1 MKNLLIMYMMAGLM
15 GCQSAA
21 QEKTSQEE
29 AVTVTPVAAADQ
41 QTPSKIE
48 VVELI
53 QVSGYT
59 YIRGQVNNKETWL
72 AAPTISAKKGD
83 ILYYS
88 KGMEMVNFRSKE
100 LNRTFPSI
108 LFVDRLVSDLRLLQ
122 QATAAAPAPDAN
134 PHPDIPA
141 TGKVPESKKPEKESI
156 KIQLPAGA
164 ISLAMLLEEPKK
176 YEGKKVTIRGKITKY
191 TAGVMGKNWIHIQ
204 DGTSYNNKFEVVL
217 TTTDESKE
225 GETATFEGVI
235 VLNKDLGY
243 GYFFD
248 ILLEDAKMK
257 K

>member
-1 MKNLLIMYMMAGLM
+1 MKNLLIMYVLAGLM

-21 QEKTSQEE
+21 QEKTPQEE
-29 AVTVTPVAAADQ
+29 TVAVTQVVAADQ
-41 QTPSKIE
+41 QTSSKIE

-53 QVSGYT
+53 QVSGYS
-59 YIRGQVNNKETWL
+59 YIRGLVNNKETWL

-83 ILYYS
+83 ILYYA

-108 LFVDRLVSDLRLLQ
+108 LFVDRLVSDPRLLQ
-122 QATAAAPAPDAN
+122 QAPVAAPAPATN
-134 PHPDIPA
+134 PHPEIPA
-141 TGKVPESKKPEKESI
+141 AGKVPESKQPEKESI
-156 KIQLPAGA
+156 KVQLPSGA
-164 ISLAMLLEEPKK
+164 ISLATLLEEPKK
-176 YEGKKVTIRGKITKY
+176 YEGKKVTVRGKITKY

-204 DGTSYNNKFEVVL
+204 DGSSYNNKFEVVL

-225 GETATFEGVI
+225 GETATFEGVV

-243 GYFFD
+243 GYFFE
-248 ILLEDAKMK
+248 ILVEDAKMK